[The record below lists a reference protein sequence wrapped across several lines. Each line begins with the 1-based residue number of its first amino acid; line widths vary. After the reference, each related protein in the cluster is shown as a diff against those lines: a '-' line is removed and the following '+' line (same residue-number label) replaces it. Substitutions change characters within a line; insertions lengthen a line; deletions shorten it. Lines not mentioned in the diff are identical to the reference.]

1 MGFVVLPALIADISA
16 VYDVYFEAFKGH
28 PITRALFPSATE
40 EDLTNPESEF
50 RCGHLQLRLCF
61 RIPVANR
68 ITVRL
73 ILPMYCSTG
82 KIVGM
87 ALWDVYLTPSTWKKG
102 EIGWLQGKERERAE
116 AMIGL
121 LWDAREKMWSNE
133 RYLYCH
139 LVAVRPDSQRR
150 GIGELLVE
158 YGKKIA
164 TQAHL
169 PIYTE
174 SSRAAIKLY
183 ENSGF
188 SWLKERLIHKPENL
202 LPGMADSRPED
213 REVPLCV
220 WLPGGDERLLP
231 KGVELA

>member
-50 RCGHLQLRLCF
+50 
-61 RIPVANR
+61 
-68 ITVRL
+68 RL